1 MERGEEQ
8 EREAFL
14 MSLSLASVM
23 GEGLRCQ
30 APPLSQV
37 LLSSSSRPTD
47 RQEDRATRRS
57 VSSSFRSVRNKT
69 VFSSRRTP
77 MTCRCTLSHLNL
89 HLCCVSSCRPQQQSL
104 SERPADRHRPAAV
117 LQHRRRSRPPRHP
130 ETPVWHP
137 RWKRRHVSV
146 SENQSEQVS
155 PLRFVWWLHVF
166 VSPSRPLHL
175 AIIHHQTGVIQQ
187 LIHTLLSSQQQG
199 IINTANH
206 LQQVSSSP
214 SCLM

>member
-47 RQEDRATRRS
+47 RQEHRATRRS

-69 VFSSRRTP
+69 V
-77 MTCRCTLSHLNL
+77 
-89 HLCCVSSCRPQQQSL
+89 
-104 SERPADRHRPAAV
+104 
-117 LQHRRRSRPPRHP
+117 
-130 ETPVWHP
+130 
-137 RWKRRHVSV
+137 
-146 SENQSEQVS
+146 
-155 PLRFVWWLHVF
+155 
-166 VSPSRPLHL
+166 
-175 AIIHHQTGVIQQ
+175 
-187 LIHTLLSSQQQG
+187 LLSSYADDVPLYALSPEPPPVLRFQLPPS
-199 IINTANH
+199 TAES
-206 LQQVSSSP
+206 LRAPGRPPPPCCSTAAPETLASSSP
-214 SCLM
+214 SRDTCVASKMETETRECF